1 MEKPGKIAYILNVVH
16 LYSFFT
22 NTVPKKNLTR
32 ILPFDPMTVDKENL
46 ER

>member
-22 NTVPKKNLTR
+22 NTVPKKLS
-32 ILPFDPMTVDKENL
+32 ENITF
-46 ER
+46 RPDDSW